1 MFKTFERVVQKKSA
15 GERIDVYLV
24 KSGIGLSR
32 SQVQHLIE
40 NGKVRVNEKPVEKTG
55 YRVKDGDK
63 IVAEFKLEEKKSI
76 VPEDMP
82 IEIIYEDEHLAI
94 VYKPAGLVVHPARG
108 HFTGTLVNAL
118 VFRYQEL
125 PVTSDGTRPG
135 IIHRLDKDTSGL
147 LLIAKTD
154 RSVSRL
160 GEMMERKEIKRK
172 YKVFVWGVLPLKKG
186 IIEAPIGRNMVD
198 RKKRSVTPFDSKPAI
213 TEYSVIKTFDTF
225 ITFSEVKLLTG
236 RTHQIRVHFEH
247 IGHPVVGDP
256 FYSGREPR
264 KILSIIPNNLKSTTQ
279 EVLNIIDRQALHAY
293 HLSLKHPFKKENM
306 EFEIELPED
315 MKNLYEFLKKKFS
328 KNLKK
333 I

>member
-1 MFKTFERVVQKKSA
+1 MLKTFERVVQKKSA

-40 NGKVRVNEKPVEKTG
+40 NRKVKVNGKPVEKTG
-55 YRVKDGDK
+55 YRIKDGDK
-63 IVAEFKLEEKKSI
+63 IVAEFELEEKKDI
-76 VPEDMP
+76 LPEDIP
-82 IEIIYEDEHLAI
+82 VDIIYEDEHLAVI
-94 VYKPAGLVVHPARG
+94 YKPPGLVVHPARG

-118 VFRYQEL
+118 VFKYQEL
-125 PVTSDGTRPG
+125 PTTSDRTRPG

-154 RSVSRL
+154 RSISKL
-160 GEMMERKEIKRK
+160 GEMMERREIKRK
-172 YKVFVWGVLPLKKG
+172 YKVFVWGLLPLKKG
-186 IIEAPIGRNMVD
+186 VIEAPIGRDMVD
-198 RKKRSVTPFDSKPAI
+198 RKKRAVTPFDSKPAI
-213 TEYSVIKTFDTF
+213 TEYTAIKTFDTF

-256 FYSGREPR
+256 AYSGREPR
-264 KILSIIPNNLKSTTQ
+264 KILSIIPSNLRSTAQ
-279 EVLNIIDRQALHAY
+279 EILNIIDRQALHAY
-293 HLSLKHPFKKENM
+293 HISFKHPFKKENM

-315 MKNLYEFLKKKFS
+315 MKNLYEFLGKKFS
-328 KNLKK
+328 KSTKK
-333 I
+333 S